1 MIKTLLK
8 VTLVIIVLVGVF
20 AFLLGRR
27 SESWGILPDSPVKAS
42 GPVDTG
48 KARDAGAKVGEATA
62 NAVNRAEDVL
72 SEAGITAKIKSKMT
86 LDDLVKA
93 RNIHVETDGSVV
105 TLTGDVGS
113 AAERQRAVQLAKET
127 EGVTSVIDH
136 LHVQ

>member
-1 MIKTLLK
+1 MVKTLLK
-8 VTLVIIVLVGVF
+8 VTLLIIVLVGVF

-27 SESWGILPDSPVKAS
+27 SDSWGILPDSPVRAS

-62 NAVNRAEDVL
+62 NAVNRAEGAL
-72 SEAGITAKIKSKMT
+72 EEAGITAKIKSKMT

-93 RNIHVETDGSVV
+93 RNIHVDTDGSVV

-113 AAERQRAVQLAKET
+113 EAERRRAVQLATET
-127 EGVTSVIDH
+127 EGVRSVIDH
-136 LHVQ
+136 LRVR